1 METKFLQEA
10 AYEVIRQN
18 NWIEDDETINTW
30 EKEMEGDIKSFMKKA
45 MLCIIAGN
53 FEIDDSKN
61 QGYSSLFVI
70 TLFGGLDICMMD
82 NSIEIGQIKY
92 LIPISYMRKYKE
104 IFNTLKQVSS
114 DKQASL

>member
-1 METKFLQEA
+1 METKILQEA

-18 NWIEDDETINTW
+18 NWIKDDETLSVLETQ
-30 EKEMEGDIKSFMKKA
+30 MELDIQSFMTKA
-45 MLCIIAGN
+45 LQCIIAGN

-61 QGYSSLFVI
+61 KGFSSLFVI

-92 LIPISYMRKYKE
+92 LIPINYMRKYKE
-104 IFNTLKQVSS
+104 ILNALKQVS
-114 DKQASL
+114 